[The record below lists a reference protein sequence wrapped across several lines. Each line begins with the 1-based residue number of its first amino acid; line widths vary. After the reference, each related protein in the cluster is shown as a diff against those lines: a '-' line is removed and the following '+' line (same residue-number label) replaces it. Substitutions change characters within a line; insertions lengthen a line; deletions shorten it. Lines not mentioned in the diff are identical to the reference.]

1 MEMRDNKQDSSGSK
15 STQDKYSI
23 NIGLRFSKNVQGA
36 IIALIVISIAS
47 VTMMGCI
54 TNPSEPSNSVSDP
67 NQLYSPLELTDDSFA
82 SALNNSSFFVLDF
95 YYPGCGPCKIMNNTT
110 SQLSNELQGQIGFGR
125 MNVREKENS
134 QTVKKYK
141 VSSYP
146 TLLLFDEGVLVNRM
160 KGNTSKSDLLAEL
173 RDLNPGLDTSKVM
186 LQPNAASASGYIA
199 LAKLGEAKPTKPMLV
214 TDSNIDSAVKKYPY
228 LVIDGF
234 TAWCEHCRPSNVTLE
249 QLSSELQG
257 QVAFGLIDID
267 KNRAT
272 KVKYNITSYPTLLI
286 FKNGELAEKRIGTPP
301 KSILVSELKK
311 YYPDLNTSK
320 VNLTQPRSAAQAQ
333 AAAKPKLTPEQVCIN
348 MTKSDQ
354 PLLQAF
360 VVSKCPFGLQMQRIM
375 ADMIDQSS
383 EMEEYL
389 IVRYIGS
396 VDEENNTI
404 KAMHGDVEAQENLR
418 QICIRE
424 EQPDKYWDYV
434 RCYMREG
441 KTADCLESVSVD
453 VDELNSCTND
463 TSRGLVYSQE
473 DFDLA
478 SKFKI
483 TGSPTMLMNDQ
494 IVKESDFATNTTNG
508 RSPEAVKDL
517 LCCGFNEEP
526 SFCSRELNE
535 SRAATMFSAN

>member
-1 MEMRDNKQDSSGSK
+1 MEMRDYTQDSLGSK
-15 STQDKYSI
+15 STHDKHSV
-23 NIGLRFSKNVQGA
+23 NIGLRFSKKVQGA
-36 IIALIVISIAS
+36 IIALIVILIAS

-54 TNPSEPSNSVSDP
+54 TNSSKPSNSVSDP
-67 NQLYSPLELTDDSFA
+67 NRLYSPLEMTDDSVA

-125 MNVREKENS
+125 MNVRERENS

-173 RDLNPGLDTSKVM
+173 KDLKPGLDTSKVM
-186 LQPNAASASGYIA
+186 LQTDAAPSSGDIA
-199 LAKLGEAKPTKPMLV
+199 LAKLGEAKPTEPMLI

-234 TAWCEHCRPSNVTLE
+234 TTWCEHCKPSNVTLE

-257 QVAFGLIDID
+257 QVAFGLINID

-286 FKNGELAEKRIGTPP
+286 FKDGELAEKRIGTPP

-311 YYPDLNTSK
+311 HYPDLNTSK
-320 VNLTQPRSAAQAQ
+320 VNLTQPRSTAQAQ

-360 VVSKCPFGLQMQRIM
+360 VVARCPFGLQMQRIM
-375 ADMIDQSS
+375 ADIIS
-383 EMEEYL
+383 ESKETEKYL

-441 KTADCLESVSVD
+441 KTADCLESVAVD
-453 VDELNSCTND
+453 VDELDSCTND

-478 SKFKI
+478 SKFKV

-494 IVKESDFATNTTNG
+494 IVKESDFATNITNG

-517 LCCGFNEEP
+517 LCCGFTEEP